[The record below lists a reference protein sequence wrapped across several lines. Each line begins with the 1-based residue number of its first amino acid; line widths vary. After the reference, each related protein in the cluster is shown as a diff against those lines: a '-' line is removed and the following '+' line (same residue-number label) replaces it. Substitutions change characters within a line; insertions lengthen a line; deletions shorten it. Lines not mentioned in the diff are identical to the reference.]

1 MFAIIGS
8 IVITLSV
15 FGGYMAMGGHIE
27 VLMQPFELVIIGGA
41 ALGAFIIANP
51 KVVIFKTIGSVG
63 TLMRG
68 SRYNKAAYLELLG
81 LLYTIFRLLRTQG
94 PKEIESHIEDPEN
107 SDLFE
112 RFPRFAKE
120 KHALTFLCDYL
131 RMVTLGTNN
140 PHELEDLMDHEI
152 ETHVHEQQHVVHA
165 VHNVAEGLP
174 ALGIV
179 AAVLGVIK
187 TMGAISEPPEILGGL
202 IAGALVGTF
211 LGVLLSYGF
220 VGPVAASLKST
231 YEAEAK
237 YLLAIKAGMLAH
249 VQGYAPA
256 ISVEFARKSL
266 MSDVRPTFLEVE
278 EACSEAMSSA
288 A

>member
-1 MFAIIGS
+1 
-8 IVITLSV
+8 
-15 FGGYMAMGGHIE
+15 MAMGGHIE